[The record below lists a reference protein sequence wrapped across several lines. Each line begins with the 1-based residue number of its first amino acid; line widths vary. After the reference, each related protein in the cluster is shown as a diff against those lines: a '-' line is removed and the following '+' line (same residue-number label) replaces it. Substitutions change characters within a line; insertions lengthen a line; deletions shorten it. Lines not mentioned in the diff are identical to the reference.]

1 MPYHLIFLCIS
12 FSILFFSFITIF
24 TAPIINKVIK
34 DSPKWGT
41 LNCKKYS
48 DLYELYD
55 MNEDLDII
63 FENITKKEKY
73 MNNLKE
79 GNKLCKKKIS
89 MYNFEYVS
97 LITDIIIGLICTIIS
112 IKYFFIIECD
122 DDDNEKKN
130 ENKNEDNNEDKN
142 GDNRSVQMNNDK
154 NNRMKNGGA
163 NEIKNEDSY
172 NGNIMNNNENNKLIN
187 NNINNNGKKENNFYK
202 KIIGPTGIS
211 SGVIGFIFT
220 LVYIIYSEDI
230 FNNGSPGKEY
240 ENPEDP
246 KTFSVYNSNKIYRLN
261 EERAFATWNKEKKR
275 YDCMYYN
282 ENDEDS
288 FYIKYKELGQQQYN
302 YNKTLYIFSTL
313 NNSKLKN
320 CNCNSPTWN
329 PDIECE
335 FHTINNKFLRPQYG
349 TDEYL
354 CPNLVYNSDEIN
366 KETINRHIYDR
377 WVTTIVFCYFI
388 IILNI
393 SLCIFGL
400 FLLIENNIKKI

>member
-1 MPYHLIFLCIS
+1 
-12 FSILFFSFITIF
+12 
-24 TAPIINKVIK
+24 
-34 DSPKWGT
+34 
-41 LNCKKYS
+41 
-48 DLYELYD
+48 
-55 MNEDLDII
+55 MNP
-63 FENITKKEKY
+63 
-73 MNNLKE
+73 LKE
-79 GNKLCKKKIS
+79 GNKLGKKKIT
-89 MYNFEYVS
+89 MYKFEYVS

-112 IKYFFIIECD
+112 IKYFFIIGCD
-122 DDDNEKKN
+122 DNNNEKN
-130 ENKNEDNNEDKN
+130 NKNNNADNNEDKA
-142 GDNRSVQMNNDK
+142 NNIE
-154 NNRMKNGGA
+154 NIQ
-163 NEIKNEDSY
+163 IKNK
-172 NGNIMNNNENNKLIN
+172 NNNE
-187 NNINNNGKKENNFYK
+187 KKENHFYK

-246 KTFSVYNSNKIYRLN
+246 KAFTVYNSNKIYRLN
-261 EERAFATWNKEKKR
+261 EERDFATWNKEHKR
-275 YDCMYYN
+275 YECMYYN
-282 ENDEDS
+282 ETYEDS

-349 TDEYL
+349 SDEYL

-393 SLCIFGL
+393 SLCVFGL